1 MEKKK
6 TNKEYLQELQ
16 VIADKH
22 SETKDAIEYLL
33 KEGDGIK
40 DKLKESERVFGITE
54 SINKM
59 MLDLD
64 LLEEEYALKKD
75 YSTLKML
82 LEEQLKT
89 KQYLEMLKQSDDG
102 LSLFPAQPFLY
113 LMNGRAL
120 NSLRKHKEALSIL
133 EEGLDYIIEDDQIKA
148 AFYEELSLGH
158 KALGN
163 NKIATEYHK
172 QATEL
177 KAK

>member
-64 LLEEEYALKKD
+64 LLEEEYD
-75 YSTLKML
+75 
-82 LEEQLKT
+82 
-89 KQYLEMLKQSDDG
+89 
-102 LSLFPAQPFLY
+102 
-113 LMNGRAL
+113 
-120 NSLRKHKEALSIL
+120 SIL
-133 EEGLDYIIEDDQIKA
+133 LDYK
-148 AFYEELSLGH
+148 
-158 KALGN
+158 K
-163 NKIATEYHK
+163 NK
-172 QATEL
+172 Q
-177 KAK
+177 